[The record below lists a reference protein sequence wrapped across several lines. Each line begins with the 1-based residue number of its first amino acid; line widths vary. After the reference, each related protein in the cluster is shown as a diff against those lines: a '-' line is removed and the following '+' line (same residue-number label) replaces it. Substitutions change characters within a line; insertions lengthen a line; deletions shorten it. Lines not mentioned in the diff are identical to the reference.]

1 MNGSYISAT
10 TSDLHGIPAA
20 EPILRLTFDV
30 EAGGL
35 SDGASALFLIT
46 GSIHADS
53 GRNLSLGTAA
63 PVLKQLGFS
72 AKEGGT
78 TPYATQ
84 VAAEWPVSDAAIER
98 IEKIRDSGNLVLYPT
113 VQYALIAPGTSMPD
127 WPQAHRPI
135 RVPIPEQP
143 TAIRVEAH
151 QWVQNVLEQW
161 QLAAAVSLVVALP
174 AGTAADEHRTIVN
187 RLATAKRLLTAG
199 KPEDLKASVAASRE
213 ACELLRTM
221 RPAKINQAAQQRDLA
236 EREAVILDK
245 MTELAQ
251 ALFNYDSAASHTDP
265 HLRDIA
271 WRRENAVLALGT
283 AASLAQLIFA
293 RT

>member
-10 TSDLHGIPAA
+10 TGELRGIAAA

-46 GSIHADS
+46 ASMQGDS
-53 GRNLSLGTAA
+53 GRNLILGTAA

-72 AKEGGT
+72 AREGGN
-78 TPYATQ
+78 TPYTTQ
-84 VAAEWPVSDAAIER
+84 VAAEWMLSDTAIER
-98 IEKIRDSGNLVLYPT
+98 IEKIRDGGNITLYPAFE
-113 VQYALIAPGTSMPD
+113 YALIAPGASMPD
-127 WPQAHRPI
+127 WPQAQRPL
-135 RVPIPEQP
+135 RVPFPGQP
-143 TAIRVEAH
+143 TAIRIDAH

-174 AGTAADEHRTIVN
+174 AGTATNEHRTIVD

-213 ACELLRTM
+213 ACELLRKM
-221 RPAKINQAAQQRDLA
+221 RPATVNSAVQQRDLA

-245 MTELAQ
+245 MTELVQ
-251 ALFNYDSAASHTDP
+251 ALFSYDSAASHTDP